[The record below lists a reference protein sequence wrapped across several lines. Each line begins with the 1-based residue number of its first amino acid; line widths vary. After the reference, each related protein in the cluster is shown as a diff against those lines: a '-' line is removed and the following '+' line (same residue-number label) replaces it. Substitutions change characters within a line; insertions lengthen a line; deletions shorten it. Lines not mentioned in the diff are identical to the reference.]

1 MIDRP
6 VVELWS
12 LRIFVEVA
20 TTRSMTLA
28 ATRLGITQS
37 AVSQAIRKLE
47 SELDNK
53 LIVRGSRPVALTA
66 EGALLELE
74 AEPLL
79 RNAARLPELLRSA
92 KTGPVRD
99 VRLGFVDT
107 FASTAGPELIRTL
120 TQQAARVVVWSG
132 LAPSLGAALV
142 ARDVDAIVT
151 SDPLYDLD
159 GLRRIALW
167 KEPFVLLLPRTSEA
181 RAARPSLDQLAA
193 ASPLIRYS
201 ARSHSGSQIERHLR
215 RLGISTERRIEV
227 DGSDALLAMV
237 AAGIGWAI
245 TTPLCILQASAHL
258 PGVLPLPLPPPGFN
272 RTLSLVVRDDSSAS
286 LAEQLASAARDV
298 LRESCLPRLRR
309 LTPAFTASITVGDA
323 ATHHSE
329 TP

>member
-6 VVELWS
+6 AVELWS

-20 TTRSMTLA
+20 TTRSMTRA

-37 AVSQAIRKLE
+37 AVSQAIRRLE
-47 SELDNK
+47 SELDSK
-53 LIVRGSRPVALTA
+53 LIVRGSRPVVLTT

-79 RNAARLPELLRSA
+79 RSATRLPEMLRSA
-92 KTGPVRD
+92 RTGPVRD

-107 FASTAGPELIRTL
+107 FASTAGPKLIRAL
-120 TQQAARVVVWSG
+120 TQQASRVVLWSG

-181 RAARPSLDQLAA
+181 RVAQPSLDHLAA
-193 ASPLIRYS
+193 TFPLIRYS
-201 ARSHSGSQIERHLR
+201 ARSHTGSQVERHLR
-215 RLGISTERRIEV
+215 RLGIAADRRIEV

-258 PGVLPLPLPPPGFN
+258 PGVLALPLPPPGFN
-272 RTLSLVVRDDSSAS
+272 RTLSLVLRDDSPAS
-286 LAEQLASAARDV
+286 LVEHLASAARDV
-298 LRESCLPRLRR
+298 LRETCLPRLRQ
-309 LTPAFTASITVGDA
+309 LTPAFTTSITVGEA
-323 ATHHSE
+323 AKHHSE

>member
-6 VVELWS
+6 AVELWS

-47 SELDNK
+47 GELDSK
-53 LIVRGSRPVALTA
+53 LIVRGSRPVLLTA
-66 EGALLELE
+66 EGALLEVE

-79 RNAARLPELLRSA
+79 RGAARLPERVRSA
-92 KTGPVRD
+92 KTGPMRD

-107 FASTAGPELIRTL
+107 FASTAGPELVRAL

-132 LAPSLGAALV
+132 LAPGLGAALV
-142 ARDVDAIVT
+142 AHDVDAIVT

-167 KEPFVLLLPRTSEA
+167 KEPFVLLLPRTGDA
-181 RAARPSLDQLAA
+181 NPARPSLERLAA
-193 ASPLIRYS
+193 SMPLIRYS
-201 ARSHSGSQIERHLR
+201 ARSHTGSQVERHLR
-215 RLGISTERRIEV
+215 RLGISAERRVEV

-258 PGVLPLPLPPPGFN
+258 PGVLPLSLPPPGFN
-272 RTLSLVVRDDSSAS
+272 RTLSLVVRDDSPAS
-286 LAEQLASAARDV
+286 LVEQLASAAQGV
-298 LRESCLPRLRR
+298 LRETCLPRLRQF
-309 LTPAFTASITVGDA
+309 TPAFTASIVVGEPA
-323 ATHHSE
+323 SPQTE
-329 TP
+329 TA